1 MVGDIR
7 FKKRRHMEEV
17 LELDVKEGCGGLSPA
32 DFQLREVLKI
42 EVNHL
47 DQMEECSWR

>member
-32 DFQLREVLKI
+32 DFQLREVLKT

-47 DQMEECSWR
+47 AQMEECSWR

>member
-32 DFQLREVLKI
+32 EINLERCSKLR
-42 EVNHL
+42 
-47 DQMEECSWR
+47 